1 MIKNVTLRLGEVGPT
16 KVNDGEEESK
26 LITGKVYLKKKEL
39 GGEPQRIRVT
49 IEY

>member
-1 MIKNVTLRLGEVGPT
+1 MIKNVTLTLAEVGPT
-16 KVNDGEEESK
+16 NLHYREEDSK